1 MGLNYNNLNTTI
13 LNNSNLNTTVL
24 NISEVLS
31 IKLSEKNPDK
41 KRTKRKKYKNKIS
54 ILL

>member
-24 NISEVLS
+24 NIR
-31 IKLSEKNPDK
+31 LSEKNPDK